1 MDQYKIQAEE
11 LVKLIGRV
19 SNEDIADF
27 LITEMMND
35 SKLKKNF
42 LARFYSQ
49 RISADNMI
57 SDFKSICRLY
67 MGRERFI
74 DYSRATRF
82 FIELDRFLDRVE
94 MLIDNDSFLLAAKV
108 IAGITKGFDDLPLD
122 DSDGGTSCFYMR
134 VVELLNTILSHND
147 HETNDFVFNWISR
160 AIADERNWYLSEML
174 QPVWESQFKGP
185 ELIDKKIEQM
195 TTRLGLPVSVPEEKA
210 EDHSFISNLIVLAEL
225 MLERG
230 DGPEAVESMLVP
242 FMRSES
248 VLEWLAELARS
259 NNQQD
264 KEYELLKEGYE
275 LAKINHHPGTAE
287 RFGSLS

>member
-1 MDQYKIQAEE
+1 M
-11 LVKLIGRV
+11 VK
-19 SNEDIADF
+19 
-27 LITEMMND
+27 ITEAEGIDLD
-35 SKLKKNF
+35 SQL
-42 LARFYSQ
+42 
-49 RISADNMI
+49 ISADNMI

-74 DYSRATRF
+74 D
-82 FIELDRFLDRVE
+82 
-94 MLIDNDSFLLAAKV
+94 NDSFLLAVKV

-160 AIADERNWYLSEML
+160 AIADERNWYLSEIL

-185 ELIDKKIEQM
+185 E
-195 TTRLGLPVSVPEEKA
+195 
-210 EDHSFISNLIVLAEL
+210 
-225 MLERG
+225 
-230 DGPEAVESMLVP
+230 AVESMLVP
-242 FMRSES
+242 FMCSES
-248 VLEWLAELARS
+248 VLEWLADLARS